1 MGETETHPYT
11 RLELPCDFGYSMNL
25 GIDEVLL
32 EQAERSQI
40 HSRVIRFWSPSSPA
54 VILGRSSPA
63 SSEAN
68 LDHHRTGSFV
78 LRRRCSGGQ
87 SIVAGPG
94 CLMYAVLIDYLA
106 YPQLRMIDQAHR
118 FVMDRMHGAIKSLG
132 IRVDH
137 QGTSDLT
144 LNGRK
149 FSGNSL
155 RCKKDAFVYHGTMI
169 CEDFDLSLV
178 SKYLNR
184 PIREPEYRAGRSHD
198 DFLTQLPVDCETLKQ
213 AIVQQWNALEPLPTD
228 AVEPIIEEAR
238 QLASDKYDSDAWTF
252 KVP

>member
-1 MGETETHPYT
+1 MLDDPGQSA
-11 RLELPCDFGYSMNL
+11 LLLSGADDSL
-25 GIDEVLL
+25 SLQLAIDETLL
-32 EQAERSQI
+32 EHRWREACAL
-40 HSRVIRFWSPSSPA
+40 VRFWTIDQPA
-54 VILGRSSPA
+54 VVLGRSSPV
-63 SSEAN
+63 STEVE
-68 LDHHRTGSFV
+68 LDFCRMNGIE

-87 SIVAGPG
+87 TVVTGPG
-94 CLMYAVLIDYLA
+94 CLMYAVVLSYQRS
-106 YPQLRMIDQAHR
+106 PELRMLDQAHKY
-118 FVMDRMHGAIKSLG
+118 VMTRMKQAILSIG
-132 IRVDH
+132 IEVKL

-198 DFLTQLPVDCETLKQ
+198 DFLTQLPVDCATLKQ
-213 AIVQQWNALEPLPTD
+213 AIVQQWNASEPLPTD